1 MKRIDKVQQFFP
13 ERVSASAKK
22 RPYKRLGLQI
32 RDETGS
38 RRIRALQAD
47 GENGACSF
55 TGD

>member
-22 RPYKRLGLQI
+22 RPYKRLGLQV
-32 RDETGS
+32 RDERGS